1 MEDRASHLTSES
13 PQRARRRLDIAVV
26 GGGWAGCAAAVT
38 LAHAGA
44 SVTLFEQSPT
54 LGGRARR
61 VTLDGMPFD
70 NGQHVLVGAYRHTLG
85 VIRRV
90 HGRNIDAL
98 FHRLPLTMRPFGA
111 ERGDTVALTAWRA
124 PAPLHLVFGS
134 LAADALTFRERVAL
148 VSGFR
153 RLLRAGDRGP
163 DKETVTQ
170 YFADTPLHAIAA
182 VWEPLCISALNTP
195 PESASARI
203 FGNVVRE
210 TFSGS
215 SRNSDFLIPAIDLSA
230 LFPDA
235 AARYVIRH
243 GGMVCTGTT
252 VRAIAPRAS
261 GVGVRVGADWRSF
274 DAAIIAVGP
283 HQLATTVG
291 DDAAELH
298 GVLSQVASL
307 AYESITTVYLAYAEP
322 VALPV
327 PITRLD
333 DAPGQW
339 IFDRSAAL
347 GAAAPEGARGL
358 VAVVISTNGPHDTLD
373 RQALAS
379 AIDAQ
384 LRKLAR
390 QWPLPVWSRVVAERR
405 ATFAC
410 RPGLSRPTH
419 GRIAASI
426 YLAGDY
432 TDPTLPATLETAT
445 RTGIAAARTLLAD
458 LRVALR

>member
-1 MEDRASHLTSES
+1 MEDRASHLTEES
-13 PQRARRRLDIAVV
+13 PQHGRGRLDVAVV

-38 LAHAGA
+38 LARAGV

-85 VIRRV
+85 IIRRM
-90 HGRNIDAL
+90 HGGHISAL

-111 ERGDTVALTAWRA
+111 ARSDTVALTAWRA
-124 PAPLHLVFGS
+124 PAPLHLVFGA
-134 LAADALTFRERVAL
+134 LAADGLTLRERVAL
-148 VSGFR
+148 ISGFR
-153 RLLRAGDRGP
+153 RLLRARDGGP

-210 TFSGS
+210 AFGGS
-215 SRNSDFLIPAIDLSA
+215 SRNSDFLIPAVDLSA

-243 GGMVCTGTT
+243 GGVVRTGAT
-252 VRAIAPRAS
+252 VRAIEPRVS
-261 GVGVRVGADWRSF
+261 GVGVRIGTDLRSF
-274 DAAIIAVGP
+274 DATIIAVGP
-283 HQLATTVG
+283 HQLATTIG
-291 DDAAELH
+291 DDAAKFH
-298 GVLSQVASL
+298 GVLSQVSAL

-322 VALPV
+322 VALSV
-327 PITRLD
+327 PIMRLD

-347 GAAAPEGARGL
+347 GAAAPAGTRGL

-373 RQALAS
+373 RQSLSS
-379 AIDAQ
+379 AVDAQ
-384 LRKLAR
+384 LRRLAR
-390 QWPLPVWSRVVAERR
+390 QWPLPEWSRVVAERR

-410 RPGLSRPTH
+410 KPGLSRPTH
-419 GRIAASI
+419 GRIAESI

-432 TDPTLPATLETAT
+432 TDPALPATLETAT
-445 RTGIAAARTLLAD
+445 KTGVLAARALLAD

>member
-1 MEDRASHLTSES
+1 MEDRASHLTTES
-13 PQRARRRLDIAVV
+13 PKRAGGRLDIAVV

-38 LAHAGA
+38 LARAGL

-70 NGQHVLVGAYRHTLG
+70 NGQHVLVGAYRHALG

-90 HGRNIDAL
+90 HGGNIDAL
-98 FHRLPLTMRPFGA
+98 FHRLPLTLRPFGA
-111 ERGDTVALTAWRA
+111 EPGDTVGLTAWRA
-124 PAPLHLVFGS
+124 PAPLHLVLGA
-134 LAADALTFRERVAL
+134 LAADGLTLRERMAL

-153 RLLRAGDRGP
+153 RLLRPGDRGP

-170 YFADTPLHAIAA
+170 YFADTPLHAIAG

-210 TFSGS
+210 TFGGS

-243 GGMVCTGTT
+243 GGVVRTGAT
-252 VRAIAPRAS
+252 VRALELRAS
-261 GVGVRVGADWRSF
+261 GVGVRVDADLRLF
-274 DAAIIAVGP
+274 DAAVIAVGP
-283 HQLATTVG
+283 HQLATTIG
-291 DDAAELH
+291 DAATELH
-298 GVLSQVASL
+298 GVLSQVA
-307 AYESITTVYLAYAEP
+307 AFTYESITTAYLAYAEP

-327 PITRLD
+327 PIMRLD

-339 IFDRSAAL
+339 IFDRNAAL
-347 GAAAPEGARGL
+347 GTAAPEGARGL

-384 LRKLAR
+384 LRRLAR
-390 QWPLPVWSRVVAERR
+390 KWPLPVWSRVVAERR

-410 RPGLSRPTH
+410 KPGLSRPTH
-419 GRIAASI
+419 GRIAESI

-432 TDPTLPATLETAT
+432 TDPALPATLETAT
-445 RTGIAAARTLLAD
+445 RTGVLAARALLGD
-458 LRVALR
+458 MRVAVH